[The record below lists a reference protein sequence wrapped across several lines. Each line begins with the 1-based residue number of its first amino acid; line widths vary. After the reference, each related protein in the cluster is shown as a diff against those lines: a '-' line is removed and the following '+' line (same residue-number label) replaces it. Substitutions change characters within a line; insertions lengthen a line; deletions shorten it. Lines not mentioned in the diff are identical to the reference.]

1 VWLHDQKFLR
11 TKWKLIAGEENVHQ
25 REITWYWDPVKQL
38 VRNQIF
44 DSDGKWGQTTIEIEN
59 LQALKQHALD
69 TRKTLKQLIN
79 EAIEE
84 KIQRERQ
91 SMGMPTL
98 NINNRKKEPVDKN
111 NSPSGPP
118 KDSLTDFREFLNE
131 RGLTAVIEK
140 EFGKYF
146 LTINDISP
154 EKITPELLN
163 DVREAI
169 TMVYDEE
176 TAEIVVE
183 KLSEPDGV

>member
-1 VWLHDQKFLR
+1 M
-11 TKWKLIAGEENVHQ
+11 GE
-25 REITWYWDPVKQL
+25 K
-38 VRNQIF
+38 
-44 DSDGKWGQTTIEIEN
+44 TTIEIEN

-91 SMGMPTL
+91 SMGMPSL
-98 NINNRKKEPVDKN
+98 NINNIKKEPMDSNKT
-111 NSPSGPP
+111 PSDSP
-118 KDSLTDFREFLNE
+118 KDDLTEFREFLNE

-154 EKITPELLN
+154 EKITSELLN

-176 TAEIVVE
+176 TAEIVIE
-183 KLSEPDGV
+183 KLRTLGGL